1 MAGKTKDNAK
11 DKDKGGRPPVFDQEA
26 QELIKAEILDWIVCG
41 NSMSAYVKQEGKPSY
56 SLVCRWLRED
66 TEFVQNYARAREE
79 QADTL
84 ADQIIEIADE
94 PLPVDSSGRIDP
106 GAVAEKRL
114 RVDSRKWAAS
124 KLKPKKYGDRQQI
137 DQNISGGLTF
147 SEALKALDES

>member
-1 MAGKTKDNAK
+1 MAGKTKDNA
-11 DKDKGGRPPVFDQEA
+11 KDKGGRPPVFDQEA

-56 SLVCRWLRED
+56 STICKWLRED

-84 ADQIIEIADE
+84 ADQIIEISDE
-94 PLPVDSSGRIDP
+94 PLPIDENGRIDP
-106 GAVAEKRL
+106 GAVAQQRL